1 LRKLTAP
8 EGQDPKRTDVRWG
21 ISRGQRLAAASPQ
34 GAVRTDEHQPRRIA
48 GAVASHEQARSLYT
62 NRANWEVREIAW
74 LLDVL
79 PSDYR
84 RHLVLRRHPAAL
96 ASVTRYYSRA
106 CMEGAREGYRTARVE
121 LDVFLPPHAVDG
133 VLAAYRTEGF
143 KLAAIARAVELVER
157 AIRGEA
163 FGPRL

>member
-1 LRKLTAP
+1 MPGCLMSSR
-8 EGQDPKRTDVRWG
+8 RTTGV
-21 ISRGQRLAAASPQ
+21 ISCC
-34 GAVRTDEHQPRRIA
+34 
-48 GAVASHEQARSLYT
+48 
-62 NRANWEVREIAW
+62 AW
-74 LLDVL
+74 
-79 PSDYR
+79 
-84 RHLVLRRHPAAL
+84 HPAAL